1 MTIDI
6 LFPFNKLKKIKY
18 DWIERF
24 ATSKFTL
31 PHMNTVL
38 AEMWDDYNIYATI
51 IIINSYKKT
60 PLNYP
65 KKP

>member
-1 MTIDI
+1 
-6 LFPFNKLKKIKY
+6 
-18 DWIERF
+18 
-24 ATSKFTL
+24 
-31 PHMNTVL
+31 MNTVL